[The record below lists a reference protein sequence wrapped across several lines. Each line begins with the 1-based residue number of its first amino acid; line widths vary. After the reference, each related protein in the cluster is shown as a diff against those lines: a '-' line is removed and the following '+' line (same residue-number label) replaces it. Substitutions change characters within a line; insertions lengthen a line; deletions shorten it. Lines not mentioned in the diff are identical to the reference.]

1 MLITADVPRTPPR
14 NQTVALPLYPAQHSG
29 GIMRTKKGIA
39 RLLVGLAVAAIG
51 FHSPA
56 YAVKGYSAMSE
67 TENFHSV
74 TRTKVFKHR
83 VVAPWTAARMK
94 VAMRV
99 DAGGATV
106 RLIDATGATRWEK
119 TFEKGAASIDQTFP
133 GNGDWQVELRLR
145 DATGR
150 YEIHLIAV

>member
-1 MLITADVPRTPPR
+1 
-14 NQTVALPLYPAQHSG
+14 
-29 GIMRTKKGIA
+29 MRMKHRIA
-39 RLLVGLAVAAIG
+39 RLMVVVAVAAIG
-51 FHSPA
+51 IQSPA

-67 TENFHSV
+67 SENFHSV

-83 VVAPWTAARMK
+83 IAAPWTAARLK

-106 RLIDATGATRWEK
+106 RLIDAKGATRWEK
-119 TFEKGAASIDQTFP
+119 TFEKGAVSIDQTFP
-133 GNGDWQVELRLR
+133 GNGDWQVELRLE